1 MPFKQGKSGNP
12 AGRPRGA
19 LNRATLLIQ
28 ALLEGQAE
36 QLGRKAI
43 AMALEG
49 DPAALRLC
57 LERLVPPLR
66 DRPVRLRI
74 PAATTAREIT
84 AALATVTEAVA
95 AGGLTPIEGNNVA
108 SLLEAHRKALET
120 VDFEERLA
128 RVEQAL
134 KFGRGGPTSDD
145 KSSSAPA
152 GASRGSVN
160 GHG

>member
-1 MPFKQGKSGNP
+1 MPFKRGKSGNP
-12 AGRPRGA
+12 AGRPRGS
-19 LNRATLLIQ
+19 LNRATVLVQ
-28 ALLEGQAE
+28 SLLEGQAE

-43 AMALEG
+43 AMALAG
-49 DPAALRLC
+49 DAAALKLC
-57 LERLVPPLR
+57 LERLIPPLK

-74 PAATTAREIT
+74 PTATTAREIT
-84 AALATVTEAVA
+84 DALASVTQAVA

-120 VDFEERLA
+120 IDFEERLA
-128 RVEQAL
+128 RLEHAL
-134 KFGRGGPTSDD
+134 KFGRGGTTNDD

-152 GASRGSVN
+152 GTTRGVN